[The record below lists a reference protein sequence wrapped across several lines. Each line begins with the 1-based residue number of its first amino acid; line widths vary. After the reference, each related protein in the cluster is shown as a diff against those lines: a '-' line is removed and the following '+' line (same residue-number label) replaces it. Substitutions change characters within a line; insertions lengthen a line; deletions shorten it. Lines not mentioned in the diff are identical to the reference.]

1 MSLASPALDQ
11 DDRPVLVAV
20 CMRGPT
26 ASLVRAGIALPLRR
40 QCLTCRIP
48 QGVGNDVGLHL
59 VDALLA
65 RSVSARPRA
74 PLHEPRG
81 HVCLYACSACQ
92 QAAQLSGF
100 LVLF

>member
-1 MSLASPALDQ
+1 MSQPASRVLA

-20 CMRGPT
+20 YMLGP
-26 ASLVRAGIALPLRR
+26 AGSLVRAGIALPLHRR
-40 QCLTCRIP
+40 RLTCRMP